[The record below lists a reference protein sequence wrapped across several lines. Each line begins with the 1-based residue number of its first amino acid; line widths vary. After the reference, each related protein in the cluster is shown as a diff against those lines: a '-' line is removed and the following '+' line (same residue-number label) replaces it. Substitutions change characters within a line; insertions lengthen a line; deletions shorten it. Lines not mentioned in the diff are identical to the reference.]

1 MNHITFKEIPEKD
14 KPYEKFLQ
22 HGPEYLS
29 DAELLAIILR
39 TGTKSNDVLEIA
51 NAVLAYNQQS
61 LLNLREM
68 SVEQLMKIPG
78 IGKVKAIQLKCIAQL
93 CARISRASYL
103 PKEKFDCASKIADY
117 YMEYLRHEECETCI
131 LLMLDTKC
139 QKLGEEIISRG
150 TVNSSLIS
158 PREVFLTALNKK
170 AVQIVLLHNHPSG
183 DSTPSRDDVLITKRL
198 EESSKII
205 GIELVDHIIIGDN
218 TYTSF
223 KEEGLL

>member
-1 MNHITFKEIPEKD
+1 MNHISFKELPNKD

-22 HGPEYLS
+22 YGPEHLT

-39 TGTKSNDVLEIA
+39 TGTKNSDVLEMSKE
-51 NAVLAYNQQS
+51 VLAHNQQS
-61 LLNLREM
+61 LLNLRDM
-68 SVEQLMKIPG
+68 SLEQLMKIPG
-78 IGKVKAIQLKCIAQL
+78 IGKVKAVQLKCIAQL
-93 CARISRASYL
+93 CVRFSRTNYL
-103 PKEKFDCASKIADY
+103 PKERFDCASKIADY
-117 YMEYLRHEECETCI
+117 YMESLRHEDCEKCI

-139 QKLGEEIISRG
+139 QKLGEEIISKG

-158 PREVFLTALNKK
+158 PREIFLTALNKK

-183 DSTPSRDDVLITKRL
+183 DSTPSREDILITKRL

-218 TYTSF
+218 KYTSF